1 MRIIFVDG
9 YNVINSWP
17 ELNDIKN
24 YSFEAARQQLIE
36 TLSNYAAYKGYS
48 IFIVFDAHMV
58 AGSLEKREKV
68 SENVEVIF
76 TKENETADSFIEKT
90 VNRIGRRSEV
100 FVVTSD
106 SLEQQ
111 ITFQRGAVRM
121 SSIEFYHEV
130 KQIESKIKSKIE
142 NKYSKQKHT
151 LEDRI
156 AKDMLEKLEKI
167 RKSH

>member
-36 TLSNYAAYKGYS
+36 SLSNYAAYKGYNVC
-48 IFIVFDAHMV
+48 IVFDAHMV
-58 AGSLEKREKV
+58 AGSLEKKEKV
-68 SENVEVIF
+68 SENVMTVF

-90 VNRIGRRSEV
+90 VNKIGRRSEV

-111 ITFQRGAVRM
+111 ITFQRGAARM

-130 KQIESKIKSKIE
+130 KNVELKIKSKIQK
-142 NKYSKQKHT
+142 KYSEKKHT

-167 RKSH
+167 RKSR

>member
-1 MRIIFVDG
+1 LRTIFVDG

-36 TLSNYAAYKGYS
+36 TLSNYAAYKGYN

-58 AGSLEKREKV
+58 AGSLEKKEKI
-68 SENVEVIF
+68 SENVQVVF

-130 KQIESKIKSKIE
+130 KQIESRIKRKIE

-167 RKSH
+167 RKSR

>member
-1 MRIIFVDG
+1 MRTIFVDG

-36 TLSNYAAYKGYS
+36 TLSNYAAYKGYN

-58 AGSLEKREKV
+58 AGSLEKKEKI
-68 SENVEVIF
+68 SENVQVVF

-130 KQIESKIKSKIE
+130 KQIESRIKRKIE

-167 RKSH
+167 RKSR

>member
-1 MRIIFVDG
+1 
-9 YNVINSWP
+9 
-17 ELNDIKN
+17 
-24 YSFEAARQQLIE
+24 
-36 TLSNYAAYKGYS
+36 
-48 IFIVFDAHMV
+48 MV

-156 AKDMLEKLEKI
+156 AKDMLENLKKFAKVIEI
-167 RKSH
+167 Y